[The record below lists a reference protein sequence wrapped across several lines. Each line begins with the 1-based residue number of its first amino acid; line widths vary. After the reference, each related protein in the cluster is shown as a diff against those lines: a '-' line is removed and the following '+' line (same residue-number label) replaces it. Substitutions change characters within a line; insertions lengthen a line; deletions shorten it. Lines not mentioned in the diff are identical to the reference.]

1 MSLSVSLQNC
11 LLLGWALWENGA
23 GFNSPLWS
31 RSQPR
36 LGTQRALGKRCH
48 LHEES
53 RSPWDFPGVSLSGWV
68 LRLQMTPSG
77 LGGVRSPGLGARPL
91 VWVVMCDFQEMGRL
105 CGERWGLTGHGPS
118 PAQDRLAGGP
128 GCPTPRSCVELPAEG
143 RTLLLASVA
152 RVVLAKAGEAR
163 G

>member
-1 MSLSVSLQNC
+1 M
-11 LLLGWALWENGA
+11 
-23 GFNSPLWS
+23 
-31 RSQPR
+31 
-36 LGTQRALGKRCH
+36 
-48 LHEES
+48 
-53 RSPWDFPGVSLSGWV
+53 
-68 LRLQMTPSG
+68 
-77 LGGVRSPGLGARPL
+77 
-91 VWVVMCDFQEMGRL
+91 

-128 GCPTPRSCVELPAEG
+128 DCPTPRSCVELPAEG